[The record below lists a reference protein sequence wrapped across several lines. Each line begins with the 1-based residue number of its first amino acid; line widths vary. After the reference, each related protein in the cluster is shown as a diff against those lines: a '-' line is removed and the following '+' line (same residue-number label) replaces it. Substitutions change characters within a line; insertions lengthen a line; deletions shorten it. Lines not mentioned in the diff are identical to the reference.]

1 MPRVDSLAAL
11 PEARA
16 VTAAHAKLTGVLA
29 DCPPPSLRTP
39 RQREAAAAARDEVR
53 VRAAEFLRVYADR
66 LYDAITA
73 GRTRFLRLAEV
84 CDAAATAVPG
94 LAPTMAESD
103 AEQHRPPED
112 KEGLDVDQSVLIS
125 HLLRSGTAGRHL
137 LEAMRRPTPRA
148 LRLLPEFERTGVL
161 SLHSVHV
168 QCSSGVAHLTMRRD
182 DCLNAEDNQQVED
195 METAVDLV
203 LLASAVRVG
212 VIRGGVMSH
221 PRYAGR
227 RVFSSGINLKSLHAG
242 RISFTGFL
250 LGREM
255 GYLAK
260 IIHGLTGVR
269 DHHWDR
275 GPVQKPWLA
284 AVDSFAIGGGAQLV
298 LACDRVIVERDAYFT
313 IPAAREGIV
322 PGVAA
327 LRLGRLVGA
336 RQARQII
343 LADGRVAAG
352 DPAARLLFDEVCAP
366 EDMAAAIAA
375 EASRLAAPAVVANR
389 RMLNLA
395 DEPQESFRE
404 FLAEF
409 TVQQAGRLYAEDVLT
424 KVTRF
429 ATSAS

>member
-1 MPRVDSLAAL
+1 MPRDDALAAL
-11 PEARA
+11 PAARA
-16 VTAAHAKLTGVLA
+16 VAAAHAALREVLA
-29 DCPPPSLRTP
+29 GSPPPSLRAP
-39 RQREAAAAARDEVR
+39 WQRAAVAAARHEAR
-53 VRAAEFLRVYADR
+53 VCAAGFLRAHVDR
-66 LYDAITA
+66 LHDEITA
-73 GRTRFLRLAEV
+73 GGTRFLRLAEV
-84 CDAAATAVPG
+84 CDAAAAAVPG
-94 LAPTMAESD
+94 LVPAKEESD
-103 AEQHRPPED
+103 AEQDRPPAD
-112 KEGLDVDQSVLIS
+112 KEGLDVDQSILIS
-125 HLLRSGTAGRHL
+125 HLLRSRTAGPHL
-137 LEAMRRPTPRA
+137 LDAMRRPTPKA

-161 SLHSVHV
+161 TLASVHV
-168 QCSSGVAHLTMRRD
+168 RCADGVAHLTMQRD

-203 LLASAVRVG
+203 LLAQAVKVG

-260 IIHGLTGVR
+260 IIHGMTGVR
-269 DHHWDR
+269 DDHWDR

-284 AVDSFAIGGGAQLV
+284 AVDSFAIGGGAQLM

-313 IPAAREGIV
+313 IPAAREGII

-366 EDMAAAIAA
+366 EDMAGAIAA

-395 DEPQESFRE
+395 DESQESFRE

-424 KVTRF
+424 KVSRF

>member
-1 MPRVDSLAAL
+1 
-11 PEARA
+11 
-16 VTAAHAKLTGVLA
+16 
-29 DCPPPSLRTP
+29 
-39 RQREAAAAARDEVR
+39 
-53 VRAAEFLRVYADR
+53 
-66 LYDAITA
+66 
-73 GRTRFLRLAEV
+73 
-84 CDAAATAVPG
+84 
-94 LAPTMAESD
+94 
-103 AEQHRPPED
+103 
-112 KEGLDVDQSVLIS
+112 
-125 HLLRSGTAGRHL
+125 
-137 LEAMRRPTPRA
+137 MRR
-148 LRLLPEFERTGVL
+148 E
-161 SLHSVHV
+161 
-168 QCSSGVAHLTMRRD
+168 

-203 LLASAVRVG
+203 LLSSAAEVG

-242 RISFTGFL
+242 QISFTDFL
-250 LGREM
+250 LRREL

-260 IIHGLTGVR
+260 MIHGMTGVR
-269 DHHWDR
+269 DHHWDPS
-275 GPVQKPWLA
+275 PVQKPWLA
-284 AVDSFAIGGGAQLV
+284 AVDSFAIGGGAQLM

-313 IPAAREGIV
+313 IPAAREGII

-336 RQARQII
+336 RKARQII
-343 LADGRVAAG
+343 LADGRVAAD
-352 DPAARLLFDEVCAP
+352 DPAARLLFDEVRAP

-375 EASRLAAPAVVANR
+375 EAARLASPAVVANR

-395 DEPQESFRE
+395 DESQESFRL

-409 TVQQAGRLYAEDVLT
+409 TVQQAGRLYAEDVLN

>member
-1 MPRVDSLAAL
+1 MSRVDSLAAL

-16 VTAAHAKLTGVLA
+16 VTAAHATLSGVLA
-29 DCPPPSLRTP
+29 DCAPPSLRTP
-39 RQREAAAAARDEVR
+39 RQREAVASARHEVR
-53 VRAAEFLRVYADR
+53 LRTAGFLRAYTDR

-103 AEQHRPPED
+103 AEQNRPPED
-112 KEGLDVDQSVLIS
+112 KEGLDVDQSILIS
-125 HLLRSGTAGRHL
+125 HLLRSSTAGSHL

-148 LRLLPEFERTGVL
+148 LRLLPEFERTGHL
-161 SLHSVHV
+161 SLDSVYV
-168 QCSSGVAHLTMRRD
+168 QCSAGVAHLTMQRD

-195 METAVDLV
+195 METAVDLI
-203 LLASAVRVG
+203 LLASAAEVG

-275 GPVQKPWLA
+275 GAVQKPWLA
-284 AVDSFAIGGGAQLV
+284 AVDSFAIGGGAQLM

-313 IPAAREGIV
+313 IPAAREGII

-343 LADGRVAAG
+343 LADGRVAAA
-352 DPAARLLFDEVCAP
+352 DPVARLLFDEVCAP
-366 EDMAAAIAA
+366 DDMAAAIAA
-375 EASRLAAPAVVANR
+375 EASRLASPAVVANR

-395 DEPQESFRE
+395 DESQESFRE

-409 TVQQAGRLYAEDVLT
+409 TVQQAGRLYAKDVLN
-424 KVTRF
+424 KVSRF
-429 ATSAS
+429 TTSAS

>member
-1 MPRVDSLAAL
+1 
-11 PEARA
+11 
-16 VTAAHAKLTGVLA
+16 
-29 DCPPPSLRTP
+29 
-39 RQREAAAAARDEVR
+39 
-53 VRAAEFLRVYADR
+53 
-66 LYDAITA
+66 
-73 GRTRFLRLAEV
+73 
-84 CDAAATAVPG
+84 
-94 LAPTMAESD
+94 
-103 AEQHRPPED
+103 
-112 KEGLDVDQSVLIS
+112 
-125 HLLRSGTAGRHL
+125 
-137 LEAMRRPTPRA
+137 
-148 LRLLPEFERTGVL
+148 
-161 SLHSVHV
+161 
-168 QCSSGVAHLTMRRD
+168 
-182 DCLNAEDNQQVED
+182 
-195 METAVDLV
+195 
-203 LLASAVRVG
+203 
-212 VIRGGVMSH
+212 
-221 PRYAGR
+221 
-227 RVFSSGINLKSLHAG
+227 
-242 RISFTGFL
+242 
-250 LGREM
+250 
-255 GYLAK
+255 
-260 IIHGLTGVR
+260 
-269 DHHWDR
+269 
-275 GPVQKPWLA
+275 VQKPWLA

>member
-1 MPRVDSLAAL
+1 MPRADALAGL
-11 PEARA
+11 PAARA
-16 VTAAHAKLTGVLA
+16 VTSAHERLRAVLA
-29 DCPPPSLRTP
+29 DGTPPSLRAP
-39 RQREAAAAARDEVR
+39 RHREAVAEARHEVR
-53 VRAAEFLRVYADR
+53 LRAVEFLREHVDR
-66 LYDAITA
+66 LYDVITA
-73 GRTRFLRLAEV
+73 DRTRFLRLAEV
-84 CDAAATAVPG
+84 CDAAAAAVPG
-94 LAPTMAESD
+94 LAPTRTEAE
-103 AEQHRPPED
+103 AEQNRPPAD
-112 KEGLDVDQSVLIS
+112 KEGLDVDQSILIS
-125 HLLRSGTAGRHL
+125 HLLRSATAGPHL

-148 LRLLPEFERTGVL
+148 LRLLPEFERTGVAATD
-161 SLHSVHV
+161 SVHV
-168 QCSSGVAHLTMRRD
+168 ECSAGVAHLTMRRE

-203 LLASAVRVG
+203 LLSSAAEVG

-242 RISFTGFL
+242 QISFTDFL
-250 LGREM
+250 LRREL

-260 IIHGLTGVR
+260 MIHGMTGVR
-269 DHHWDR
+269 DHHWDPS
-275 GPVQKPWLA
+275 PVQKPWLA
-284 AVDSFAIGGGAQLV
+284 AVDSFAIGGGAQLM

-313 IPAAREGIV
+313 IPAAREGII

-336 RQARQII
+336 RKARQII
-343 LADGRVAAG
+343 LADGRVAAD
-352 DPAARLLFDEVCAP
+352 DPAARLLFDEVRAP

-375 EASRLAAPAVVANR
+375 EAARLASPAVVANR

-395 DEPQESFRE
+395 DESQESFRL

-409 TVQQAGRLYAEDVLT
+409 TVQQAGRLYAEDVLN